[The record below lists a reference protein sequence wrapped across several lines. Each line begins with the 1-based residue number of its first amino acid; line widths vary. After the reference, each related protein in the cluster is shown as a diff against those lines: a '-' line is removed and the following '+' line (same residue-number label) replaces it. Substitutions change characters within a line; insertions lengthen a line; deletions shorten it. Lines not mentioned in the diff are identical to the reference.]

1 MALLQKRKL
10 ENRGIKTTS
19 GVIVLAAKTTNF
31 LKVHHEKYRSSDKTM
46 SGKVCVNISWR
57 LSSVFMVSSCRNLHT
72 CDAVDGEDL
81 YKILGVNSN
90 ATSKQIKCAYYELS
104 KLHHPDLNCDKD
116 SASSTHRFQ
125 RINYAYEILGNESKR
140 RDYDKR
146 LNKHN
151 DVDGSDRCTT
161 KDIYKMDERTL
172 RDFNEFR
179 RKFMNRKKKSQQSFD
194 DFRSFYDQCFEQQE
208 SEQNSKTWQNN
219 APDYWSEESYYKKGE
234 FTDFQRKMLKRK
246 LQRREAEMNVF
257 STSISLLFI
266 VTLLLSHVLIDSQG
280 FH

>member
-1 MALLQKRKL
+1 
-10 ENRGIKTTS
+10 
-19 GVIVLAAKTTNF
+19 
-31 LKVHHEKYRSSDKTM
+31 M

-57 LSSVFMVSSCRNLHT
+57 FSSLFMVAPYRNLHT

-90 ATSKQIKCAYYELS
+90 ATPKQIKCAYYELS

-116 SASSTHRFQ
+116 PASSTHRFQ

-146 LNKHN
+146 LNKHS
-151 DVDGSDRCTT
+151 DVESSDKFTS

-179 RKFMNRKKKSQQSFD
+179 RKFMNRKKRSQQTY
-194 DFRSFYDQCFEQQE
+194 DFRTFYDQCFEQQE
-208 SEQNSKTWQNN
+208 SEQNSRTWQTN
-219 APDYWSEESYYKKGE
+219 APYDWSEGSYNKKDE
-234 FTDFQRKMLKRK
+234 FTAFQRKMLKRK
-246 LQRREAEMNVF
+246 LQKRQAEMNTF

-266 VTLLLSHVLIDSQG
+266 ATLLLSHVLIDSQC
-280 FH
+280 FHSNG